1 MTLTQLQYI
10 VAVDTHRHF
19 GRAAEE
25 CNVSQPTLSMQ
36 IRTLE
41 EELGAELFDRGRKP
55 VIPTDL
61 GREIIAQ
68 ARVILRERDRVDDIL
83 KDAQNRI
90 SGELSVGI
98 IPTLAPYLLPLV
110 SKTFT
115 ERYPEVTLSIREL
128 TTEDILSELARDQL
142 DAGFIATK
150 EEQVGMAIRPL
161 FREEFVS
168 FIAPNHRLSQ
178 VENLS
183 VENLDLEDMWIL
195 SEGHCFRKQVLDLC
209 REDDHS
215 CGPRRSILF
224 ESGNLET
231 VRHMVERSGG
241 MTLLPK
247 LATLFLSSQQKK
259 LIRSFS
265 PPVPY
270 REVSVI
276 YGRAFLKKRLIDLYV
291 NCILEVVPQI
301 VGGIT
306 KK

>member
-25 CNVSQPTLSMQ
+25 CNISQPTLSMQ
-36 IRTLE
+36 IKTLE
-41 EELGAELFDRGRKP
+41 EELEVELFDRGRKP

-83 KDAQNRI
+83 KDAQNTI
-90 SGELSVGI
+90 SGELNVGI

-128 TTEDILSELARDQL
+128 TTADILTDLARDQL

-150 EEQVGMAIRPL
+150 EEQVGMATRPL

-209 REDDHS
+209 HEDDHS

-247 LATLFLSSQQKK
+247 LATLFLSPQQKK
-259 LIRSFS
+259 LIRSFA

-291 NCILEVVPQI
+291 NCILEVVPQL

-306 KK
+306 RK